1 MNEHTDRRTTHK
13 HKQAFSRPCCRTKT
27 FASVFSNGHYVVHNC
42 GTKQFTHDMN
52 ILTNDPQTQAFSRP
66 CSRLCVSLLQWSL
79 CVILFCGIKQFIH
92 DMTMLTDKRPTNT
105 SLFFPVPVA
114 AHRYCIS
121 LLQWSLWSIQGAIL
135 FCGIRQFIQ
144 DIKILTDKR
153 PTNTSLF
160 PSLLPHE
167 DLCVSLL
174 RWSLCSY
181 YTMCPPL

>member
-1 MNEHTDRRTTHK
+1 MATNSSSMNEHTDRRTTHK

-79 CVILFCGIKQFIH
+79 
-92 DMTMLTDKRPTNT
+92 
-105 SLFFPVPVA
+105 
-114 AHRYCIS
+114 
-121 LLQWSLWSIQGAIL
+121 WSIQGAIL
-135 FCGIRQFIQ
+135 FCGIKQFIQ

-174 RWSLCSY
+174 QWSLCSY